1 MKEKETMTQIIQF
14 PKIKRKT
21 KEDIVTEIT
30 NDIIYS
36 MVEILVK
43 HNLDPSDKRTVKTV
57 CTIVSLL
64 EDVVSIQLGVEKDIQ
79 KSVK

>member
-1 MKEKETMTQIIQF
+1 MKEKEEMTQIIQF
-14 PKIKRKT
+14 PEIKRKT
-21 KEDIVTEIT
+21 KEDKVTEIT
-30 NDIIYS
+30 NDTIYS
-36 MVEILVK
+36 VVETFLK

-64 EDVVSIQLGVEKDIQ
+64 EDVVSIQLGVKKDIQ